1 MQSTTLNLSA
11 ICKSM
16 EIFKGI
22 FQLTWA
28 VKMLS
33 ISVALWNISAIT
45 WKWPYLQDSRGLQ
58 RPQLGALW
66 QKKQNSISIKKTT
79 EKIPPR
85 CPFLFFW
92 SWIFT
97 FQRSFPKHPYSRG
110 PHVQHNKSRSVSW
123 LVCETG
129 LGLWVQLMFSKIF

>member
-1 MQSTTLNLSA
+1 MYGNFQS
-11 ICKSM
+11 C
-16 EIFKGI
+16 

-28 VKMLS
+28 VKWFLHY
-33 ISVALWNISAIT
+33 ISCFVEYIDNLMKMTIFT
-45 WKWPYLQDSRGLQ
+45 GLKRVTETTVRGVM
-58 RPQLGALW
+58 AE
-66 QKKQNSISIKKTT
+66 KQNSISIKKTT

-129 LGLWVQLMFSKIF
+129 LGLWVQLMFNKIF